1 MSAVFESKTLGPT
14 ERLVMLALADHAD
27 DSGRCYPSNSRL
39 CERTGLSERAVRQN
53 VRALESG
60 GFLSVLIGAGQAGA
74 NVYIV
79 RPHGG
84 QEMPPAGNAPGTIC
98 RQGGHDV
105 PLGGAPDA
113 PKPSVTINEPSIG
126 AAPRRRRKPEVPIP
140 ADWVPN
146 DRNLADARDRNFTD
160 QEIRHEASQFR
171 DKHIAKGSLF
181 RDWDAAWRT
190 WLGNARKFESRSMAG
205 KAAPGGRGQGRSLA
219 SIVAE
224 RRLSGAHD

>member
-53 VRALESG
+53 IRALEVG
-60 GFLSVLIGAGQAGA
+60 GFLTVHIGVGQAGA

-79 RPHGG
+79 RPQGG
-84 QEMPPAGNAPGTIC
+84 QEMPPAGNAPGTSC
-98 RQGGHDV
+98 PAPRHLV
-105 PLGGAPDA
+105 PDRGAPDA
-113 PKPSVTINEPSIG
+113 PKPSGTINEPSIE

-140 ADWVPN
+140 QNWIPN
-146 DRNLADARDRNFTD
+146 EKNIADAQARHFSA
-160 QEIRHEASQFR
+160 QEIHDEAERFR
-171 DKHIAKGSLF
+171 DHHIARDTRF

-190 WLGNARKFESRSMAG
+190 WLGNARRFAPSGRSH
-205 KAAPGGRGQGRSLA
+205 GRGTGMVDAFAAVAAARSGRA
-219 SIVAE
+219 
-224 RRLSGAHD
+224 